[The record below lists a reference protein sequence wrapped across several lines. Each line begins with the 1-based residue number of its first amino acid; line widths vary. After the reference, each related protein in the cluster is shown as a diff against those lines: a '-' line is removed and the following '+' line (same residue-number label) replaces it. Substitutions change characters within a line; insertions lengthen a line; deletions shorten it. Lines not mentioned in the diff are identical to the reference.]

1 MSKMKRPSNNPPGKP
16 PKLTAKDFRPA
27 KDRRAQIAAMPD
39 EERTPEERADSAL
52 WWLSLARDALVAAGK
67 ELRELKAGTADNLKE
82 TDPFGRER
90 AKNSPLALRL
100 SPYEA
105 VEEAKRIV
113 GYSTGLLAVR
123 LDLVPYELRDSTPL
137 PALPRPARRA
147 RPRAQPARATPR
159 RSRPAPHAPPR

>member
-1 MSKMKRPSNNPPGKP
+1 MPKTKRASNNPPGKP

-82 TDPFGRER
+82 TGPFGAER
-90 AKNSPLALRL
+90 AKDSRLALRL

-105 VEEAKRIV
+105 AEEAKRIV
-113 GYSTGLLAVR
+113 GYATGLLSVR
-123 LDLVPYELRDSTPL
+123 LDMVPYELRTSTPL
-137 PALPRPARRA
+137 PSWPRPARPAKRRA
-147 RPRAQPARATPR
+147 RPARATPR